1 MVSGFKQWLAALLLA
16 GAAGGLAACS
26 SGPAVERAVV
36 TDPEKLAE
44 LGHSITDYQLPPGYQ
59 EAFGVQVLG
68 FKLVAFVRD
77 EDQHLMLMQF
87 PAAAGLSQVEM
98 EQELREASQHET
110 GELRDLRVVGRQETT
125 IKGEK
130 VVLVVSEGTD
140 PQGQAYRMVSG
151 IFPGRG
157 GPTLLWMAG
166 PVADWDQTALDG
178 FIASI
183 R

>member
-1 MVSGFKQWLAALLLA
+1 MSRTAKIVLAALLL
-16 GAAGGLAACS
+16 GCAAGGLAACS
-26 SGPAVERAVV
+26 GGQPVQRAVV

-44 LGHSITDYQLPPGYQ
+44 VGRSIADYQLPPGYQ
-59 EAFGVQVLG
+59 DGFGVQLLG
-68 FKLVAFVRD
+68 FRLVAYVRD
-77 EDQHLMLMQF
+77 ERQHIMLMQF

-98 EQELREASQHET
+98 EQELRQASQHET
-110 GELRDLRVVGRQETT
+110 GELRDLRVVGRQEAT

-140 PQGQAYRMVSG
+140 AQGQIYRMLSG
-151 IFPGRG
+151 IFQGRG

-166 PVADWDQTALDG
+166 PVGNWDQAAVDA